1 LIDDQVT
8 QLTGVTMSVI
18 WETQPLAVFTPEGM
32 AGMEMKADVE
42 VAFDAFLRRTRGL
55 RSRLGTLVDSCND
68 TGISF
73 AKFMTLPDDSG
84 RLLPTFDEVSA
95 LDVVVPV
102 VTRKLADADRICHIS
117 RYTTRE
123 FKSAGWAG
131 GWSLDAVEKVL
142 GYYRTPKSERAVLT
156 PGPADRPYGGS
167 GSDSDDW
174 GEDRGRFIGSV
185 LGDSGDGDLIEVLEV
200 YHWRDGEEP
209 SEPPRRWRITFP
221 ACNPEWVLR
230 EDAWRWPGYA
240 VTENVVDPASG
251 AVVSSTTEI
260 TGDDDR
266 PWPFV
271 QFRFEDRSQEVYD
284 CRGASRKLRT
294 DQNEACAYRTAKAV
308 MVDYT
313 CKPFVKGGTKPPATF
328 KWRPGDWLGPDGQEI
343 VTNANISPIFDYST
357 DMLRAIASRRV
368 GSAGGSLSSADKS
381 KDSRTATEV
390 KTLVSVTGTL
400 SRDQLERFCEPLA
413 DLFKMMWEW
422 LRRNPVDLFAVQADN
437 SIKPVP
443 EAVYQLPWTIT
454 VGATSYTEHSSMVA
468 QRIRSIAEMM
478 KAVPQAGQFI
488 RGDRLALLLTKM
500 IDPRVSKDI
509 VVDPTQAGPG
519 GSAPIEQQVAMM
531 GQQLGAVTQYLGAIA
546 QGDAGGPVGPGAG
559 GVTGQPA
566 QVGVAQ

>member
-1 LIDDQVT
+1 
-8 QLTGVTMSVI
+8 MSVI

-32 AGMEMKADVE
+32 AGMDLKADVE

-55 RSRLGTLVDSCND
+55 RSRLGTLVDGCNEA
-68 TGISF
+68 GLAF
-73 AKFMTLPDDSG
+73 AKFITVPGEGG
-84 RLLPTFDEVSA
+84 RLLPSFDEVSA
-95 LDVVVPV
+95 LDVIIPV
-102 VTRKLADADRICHIS
+102 VTRNLADADRICHAC

-123 FKSAGWAG
+123 FRSAGWAN
-131 GWSLDAVEKVL
+131 GWSLEAVEKVL
-142 GYYRTPKSERAVLT
+142 GHYRLPRADRPVLS
-156 PGPADRPYGGS
+156 PNPVDRPYGGS
-167 GSDSDDW
+167 GQSG
-174 GEDRGRFIGSV
+174 GESEEFGDDRGRFVGSV
-185 LGDSGDGDLIEVLEV
+185 LGDADDGDLIEVLEV
-200 YHWRDGEEP
+200 YHWRD
-209 SEPPRRWRITFP
+209 SEDPEQPPRRWRITFP
-221 ACNPEWVLR
+221 SCNPEWVLR

-240 VTENVVDPASG
+240 VTQQTVDPVTG
-251 AVVSSTTEI
+251 AVVAATTEI

-284 CRGASRKLRT
+284 CRGVARKLRT

-313 CKPFVKGGTKPPATF
+313 CKPFVKGGTKPPPTF

-343 VTNANISPIFDYST
+343 VTNTNISPIFDYST

-368 GSAGGSLSSADKS
+368 GSAGGSLSSADQS
-381 KDSRTATEV
+381 KETKTATEV

-422 LRRNPVDLFAVQADN
+422 LRRNPVDLFAKQADN
-437 SIKPVP
+437 TMRPVP
-443 EAVYQLPWTIT
+443 PEVYQLPWTIS
-454 VGATSYTEHSSMVA
+454 VGAVAYTEHSSMVA

-478 KAVPQAGQFI
+478 KALPQAGMFI

-519 GSAPIEQQVAMM
+519 GTAPIEQQVSMM

-546 QGDAGGPVGPGAG
+546 QEDAGGGGNGPAG
-559 GVTGQPA
+559 GQSPGSNPETSAPEIAGGPR
-566 QVGVAQ
+566 